1 MSTKNKQDGIR
12 SRIKNILST
21 LSPGFTTYLMYLYN
35 FKRLPDFDNP
45 KDINDCGLM
54 SIKWTPKVR
63 LYAAH
68 SA

>member
-45 KDINDCGLM
+45 KDINLNLPIAFYKHGYLQ
-54 SIKWTPKVR
+54 
-63 LYAAH
+63 
-68 SA
+68 